1 MVCTFNKAAPS
12 GYYLRSLDYY
22 ATSGAGVWFSPHGQL
37 GVADGTEVNAAD
49 FERLNAGQS
58 LEGATLANS
67 GGHLFDRVAAFDF
80 TFSADKST
88 SLFWSCAPASLAAR
102 IVAEHLAAVRDGLQV
117 IETLAGATRHGK
129 GGARLRPAA
138 LTAALFTHTDSRPS
152 EHVDGVVFADM
163 NLHVHAAVANL
174 VACGDGKLRALH
186 STLLRRAKMA
196 AGAAYHASHAHRLSQ
211 LGVQVEAVGKNGQF
225 QISGIAPELIT
236 YFSGRRREI
245 EQELAAAGVT
255 SDAAPALAGLVARTT
270 RSTKG
275 KKTTEEERR
284 GDWKAA
290 FARLCV
296 RQADVVVDALAN
308 WQDVAKLDGEAV
320 YRERLANIATH
331 LTHSDAV
338 FDQFTLHAAFYSEL
352 VGTGLPIARAHE
364 ALADLPALGIVEI
377 GTDALD
383 LPMFSTVEMIRTELE
398 VVELARQLQA
408 KTGFACDRAAALAAC
423 KDFGLSGEQTDA
435 ALAAMGP
442 AAIALVEGA
451 PGSGKSTSLRPV
463 VQQYQAGGYR
473 VIAAATAWKIARGLG
488 ADLSID
494 SHAIAALIAK
504 INQGERVLDSHTVL
518 VVDEFGLL
526 SAADTRTLLAAVS
539 AAGAKLIVVGDR
551 EQLKPIGAGSGLE
564 LISRSVDA
572 YRIDTIVRQHH
583 AWSRQM
589 VRDFGAGRAADAL
602 HALDDHGDLRFAK
615 NANGVVADIVDHW
628 RERMN
633 AGVEPLILARSN
645 AQVRQ
650 LSLALRENCRSAGTL
665 SEDIVAFVG
674 RAGDRSFDM
683 TLAVGDKIRFN
694 LKNAN
699 LGVVNGSTGR
709 IIAIEQ
715 ADNWLDTKVSVDID
729 GRQQRF
735 TLSEFADEAERVAL
749 SWAYASTIFSSQG
762 LTVDEAI
769 VFADA
774 GYDRNAAYVA
784 TSRARERTT
793 LFTDA
798 SSLIAL
804 EQHETGPEETLL
816 KRLTETLAQ
825 RWARNPKKSSTL
837 DYIDPADWRHLL
849 GPGFQADLSSEP
861 GAPDDSTPRME
872 PDYV

>member
-1 MVCTFNKAAPS
+1 
-12 GYYLRSLDYY
+12 
-22 ATSGAGVWFSPHGQL
+22 
-37 GVADGTEVNAAD
+37 
-49 FERLNAGQS
+49 
-58 LEGATLANS
+58 
-67 GGHLFDRVAAFDF
+67 
-80 TFSADKST
+80 
-88 SLFWSCAPASLAAR
+88 
-102 IVAEHLAAVRDGLQV
+102 
-117 IETLAGATRHGK
+117 
-129 GGARLRPAA
+129 
-138 LTAALFTHTDSRPS
+138 
-152 EHVDGVVFADM
+152 
-163 NLHVHAAVANL
+163 
-174 VACGDGKLRALH
+174 
-186 STLLRRAKMA
+186 
-196 AGAAYHASHAHRLSQ
+196 
-211 LGVQVEAVGKNGQF
+211 
-225 QISGIAPELIT
+225 
-236 YFSGRRREI
+236 
-245 EQELAAAGVT
+245 
-255 SDAAPALAGLVARTT
+255 
-270 RSTKG
+270 
-275 KKTTEEERR
+275 
-284 GDWKAA
+284 
-290 FARLCV
+290 
-296 RQADVVVDALAN
+296 
-308 WQDVAKLDGEAV
+308 
-320 YRERLANIATH
+320 
-331 LTHSDAV
+331 
-338 FDQFTLHAAFYSEL
+338 
-352 VGTGLPIARAHE
+352 
-364 ALADLPALGIVEI
+364 
-377 GTDALD
+377 
-383 LPMFSTVEMIRTELE
+383 MIRTELE

-442 AAIALVEGA
+442 AAIALIEGA

-473 VIAAATAWKIARGLG
+473 VVAAATAWKIAKSLG
-488 ADLSID
+488 ADLNID

-504 INQGERVLDSHTVL
+504 LNQGERVLDSHTVL

-526 SAADTRTLLAAVS
+526 SAADTQTLLAAVS
-539 AAGAKLIVVGDR
+539 AAGAKLIAIGDR
-551 EQLKPIGAGSGLE
+551 QQLRPIGAGSGLE

-589 VRDFGAGRAADAL
+589 VRDFGSGRAADAL
-602 HALDDHGDLRFAK
+602 QALDDHGDLRFAK

-665 SEDIVAFVG
+665 GEDIVAFVG

-694 LKNAN
+694 HKNAN

-709 IIAIEQ
+709 IIAIGP
-715 ADNWLDTKVSVDID
+715 ADNWLDTNVSVDID
-729 GRQQRF
+729 GRRQTF
-735 TLSEFADEAERVAL
+735 ALSEFADEAERVAL

-804 EQHETGPEETLL
+804 QQHEKTGPEETFLA
-816 KRLTETLAQ
+816 RLTETLAK

>member
-12 GYYLRSLDYY
+12 GYYLRPLDYY
-22 ATSGAGVWFSPHGQL
+22 ATSNSGVWFSPHGQL
-37 GVADGTEVNAAD
+37 GVADGAEVTAAD
-49 FERLNAGQS
+49 FEHLYAGQS
-58 LEGATLANS
+58 LDGATLANS

-117 IETLAGATRHGK
+117 IETLAAATRHGK
-129 GGARLRPAA
+129 GGTRLQPAA
-138 LTAALFTHTDSRPS
+138 VTAALFTHTDSRPS
-152 EHVDGVVFADM
+152 EHIDGVIFADM

-174 VACGDGKLRALH
+174 VACEDGRLRALH

-255 SDAAPALAGLVARTT
+255 SDAAPALAGLVAQTT
-270 RSTKG
+270 RSAKG
-275 KKTTEEERR
+275 KTTEEERR
-284 GDWKAA
+284 DDWKAA

-308 WQDVAKLDGEAV
+308 WQDVAKLDGEAL
-320 YRERLANIATH
+320 YRERLAHIAAE
-331 LTHSDAV
+331 LFHSDAV
-338 FDQFTLHAAFYSEL
+338 VDQFSLHGAFYSGL
-352 VGTGLPIARAHE
+352 IGTGLPIARAHE
-364 ALADLPALGIVEI
+364 ALADLSALGIFEI
-377 GTDALD
+377 GTDTLG

-398 VVELARQLQA
+398 VVKLARQLQA

-451 PGSGKSTSLRPV
+451 PGSGKSTSLQPV

-473 VIAAATAWKIARGLG
+473 VIAAATAWKIAQGLG
-488 ADLSID
+488 ADLNID

-504 INQGERVLDSHTVL
+504 INKGERVLDSHTVL

-526 SAADTRTLLAAVS
+526 SAADTRTLLAAVAS
-539 AAGAKLIVVGDR
+539 VGAKLIAVGDR
-551 EQLKPIGAGSGLE
+551 EQLRPIGAGSGLE

-572 YRIDTIVRQHH
+572 YRIDTIVRQRH

-589 VRDFGAGRAADAL
+589 VRDFGSGRAADAL
-602 HALDDHGDLRFAK
+602 QALDDHGDLRFAK

-694 LKNAN
+694 HKNAN

-709 IIAIEQ
+709 IIAIEP

-816 KRLTETLAQ
+816 GRLTETLAQ
-825 RWARNPKKSSTL
+825 RWARDPKKSSTL

-872 PDYV
+872 PGYV